1 MTKKNSL
8 KMLTFV
14 AALAAFGS
22 LQAQDVGTPSTI
34 ELDPCLNGQVSTSG
48 LFPTQAM
55 GEQFARY
62 LAWTAAEGLDVTFA
76 LEPTAEAITTL
87 DPGANGSVSAT
98 GTFPTQAMEDQ
109 FNAYLAW
116 TEAAGLDVTYAFQ
129 GLRSN

>member
-8 KMLTFV
+8 KMLTLV
-14 AALAAFGS
+14 AVLAAFGG
-22 LQAQDVGTPSTI
+22 LQAQDIGTPSPI
-34 ELDPCLNGQVSTSG
+34 ELDPCLNGQVSSSG

-55 GEQFARY
+55 EEQFARY
-62 LAWTAAEGLDVTFA
+62 LEWTAAEGLDVTFA
-76 LEPTAEAITTL
+76 LEPTVESITTL

-116 TEAAGLDVTYAFQ
+116 IGAAGLDVTYAFQ
-129 GLRSN
+129 GLDSN